1 MGKCAP
7 LNGGSALEMTK
18 LQPLLADISRTPN
31 APEHNPGTSLL
42 GLSRHTGVTEPDL
55 AEECGEPQ
63 PHGAERH
70 GEPQPCPGA
79 ETKVVQPSS
88 TTDPEPPVPCWIAE
102 PEPSEPCLPVLPGP
116 LLPHLQGQAEPL
128 EACPW
133 MELGPSAA
141 DSLEARNPA
150 SNPQP
155 CWSQGPPATTSLTFS
170 SQSSLCASPPIHSLQ
185 SLRSPTGQSGKELAG
200 EGYEEK
206 VLSLWEWALPCRA
219 MLCFFLWPASEE
231 LSCPMVSS
239 WPCSWGRRRGS
250 TQKEYNSRVSK
261 LLMAFRPQQ
270 SGPSD
275 SGSEA
280 APQSMSQR
288 HPLLL

>member
-1 MGKCAP
+1 MGRPCGHSDDTLGYSLPLQRISLLQQLLQKEIEGLVVGKCAP
-7 LNGGSALEMTK
+7 LNGDSALEMTK
-18 LQPLLADISRTPN
+18 LQPLLADISRTLN

-42 GLSRHTGVTEPDL
+42 SKHTDVTEPDL
-55 AEECGEPQ
+55 VEECEEPQ
-63 PHGAERH
+63 PHCAEKH

-88 TTDPEPPVPCWIAE
+88 TTEPEPPVPCWIAE
-102 PEPSEPCLPVLPGP
+102 PEPPEPCLPVLPGP
-116 LLPHLQGQAEPL
+116 LLPSLQGQAEPL

-141 DSLEARNPA
+141 DCLEARNPE
-150 SNPQP
+150 SSPQP
-155 CWSQGPPATTSLTFS
+155 CWSQGPPATTSLTS

-219 MLCFFLWPASEE
+219 MLRFLPSGLHMKSSPALCF
-231 LSCPMVSS
+231 
-239 WPCSWGRRRGS
+239 
-250 TQKEYNSRVSK
+250 
-261 LLMAFRPQQ
+261 
-270 SGPSD
+270 
-275 SGSEA
+275 
-280 APQSMSQR
+280 
-288 HPLLL
+288 